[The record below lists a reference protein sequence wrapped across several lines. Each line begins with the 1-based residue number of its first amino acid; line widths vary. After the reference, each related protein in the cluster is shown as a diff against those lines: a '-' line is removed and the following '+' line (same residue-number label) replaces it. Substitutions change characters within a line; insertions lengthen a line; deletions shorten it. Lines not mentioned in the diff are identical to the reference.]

1 MRLEISNVQLW
12 GHPEIIIPLP
22 QGFYFSN
29 NFRPTTQLWDTTV
42 FFLNLK
48 NRTKTFTDKEF
59 SYHRVLT

>member
-29 NFRPTTQLWDTTV
+29 NFRPTTQLWDYYG
-42 FFLNLK
+42 FLYKFEKSNQ
-48 NRTKTFTDKEF
+48 NF
-59 SYHRVLT
+59 H